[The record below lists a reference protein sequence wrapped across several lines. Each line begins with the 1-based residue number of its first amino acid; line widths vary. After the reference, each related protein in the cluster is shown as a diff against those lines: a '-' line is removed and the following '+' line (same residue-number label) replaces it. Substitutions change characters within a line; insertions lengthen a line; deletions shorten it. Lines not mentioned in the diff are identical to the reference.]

1 MVCSVSPVAERF
13 PTGLCSNGRTDHR
26 QDRRTRKT
34 VGLDTY
40 RAAMYT
46 TAGLD
51 QLTFD
56 ELGTPLREV
65 TFVVVDLETT
75 GGRAG
80 ADAITEVGA
89 VKVRGGQVLG
99 ELATLVDN
107 GRGVPPMIA
116 QLTGIT
122 TAMLVGAPTVGAV
135 LPSFLEFA
143 AGAVLVAHNAAF
155 DTGFLRAA
163 CSQQGVAW
171 PSPQV
176 LCTVRL
182 ARRVLTR
189 DEAPSVR
196 LSALAQLLGARTT
209 PTHRALDDARA
220 TVDVL
225 HSLLERVGNLGV
237 HSLEELLAFLPEV
250 TVNQRRKR
258 GLAEHLPHAP
268 GVYLFRGPGAEVLYV
283 GTATDLRRRV
293 RSYFTGAETRR
304 RIREMVTL
312 AVHVDHVVCAHPLE
326 AGVRELRLL
335 GAHAPPY
342 NRRSKFP
349 LRAWWVVLTDEAFPR
364 LSVVRTERAGALGPF
379 RNRGR
384 AAAAAELLAEATGMR
399 TCTQRIAVHSPAAI
413 PCALHEMG
421 RCGAPCA
428 GVQPAL
434 EYAAGP
440 RQLARLVAGTDRAPL
455 DRLRGRIGVLASS
468 GRFEAAAVARDQT
481 AALVEALRRR
491 QRLAAVAAIDELVA
505 ARRDGAG
512 GWHLAVVR
520 AGRLAAAGHAVRG
533 AAPMPVV
540 ELLVASAETVL
551 AGPGPLRGA
560 PAEEVA
566 LVARWLESPGVRL
579 VRISSPWCEPASGAG
594 SLGGW
599 AVRARAAVGSVA
611 HAEGR
616 GWGGH

>member
-1 MVCSVSPVAERF
+1 
-13 PTGLCSNGRTDHR
+13 
-26 QDRRTRKT
+26 
-34 VGLDTY
+34 
-40 RAAMYT
+40 
-46 TAGLD
+46 
-51 QLTFD
+51 
-56 ELGTPLREV
+56 
-65 TFVVVDLETT
+65 
-75 GGRAG
+75 
-80 ADAITEVGA
+80 
-89 VKVRGGQVLG
+89 
-99 ELATLVDN
+99 
-107 GRGVPPMIA
+107 
-116 QLTGIT
+116 
-122 TAMLVGAPTVGAV
+122 
-135 LPSFLEFA
+135 
-143 AGAVLVAHNAAF
+143 
-155 DTGFLRAA
+155 
-163 CSQQGVAW
+163 VAW

-283 GTATDLRRRV
+283 GTTTDLRRRV

-428 GVQPAL
+428 GMQPAL
-434 EYAAGP
+434 EYATGP

-455 DRLRGRIGVLASS
+455 DRLRGRVGVLASS

-481 AALVEALRRR
+481 AALVEALRTR
-491 QRLAAVAAIDELVA
+491 QRLAALAAVDELVA

-560 PAEEVA
+560 PVEEVA

-579 VRISSPWCEPASGAG
+579 VRMSSPWCEPASGAG

-599 AVRARAAVGSVA
+599 AVRARAAAGSA
-611 HAEGR
+611 THAEGR

>member
-1 MVCSVSPVAERF
+1 MS
-13 PTGLCSNGRTDHR
+13 
-26 QDRRTRKT
+26 
-34 VGLDTY
+34 
-40 RAAMYT
+40 T

-99 ELATLVDN
+99 ELATLVDS

-155 DTGFLRAA
+155 DTDFLRAA
-163 CSQQGVAW
+163 CAQQGVAW

-283 GTATDLRRRV
+283 GTATDLHRRV

-349 LRAWWVVLTDEAFPR
+349 HRAWWVVLTDEAFPR

-413 PCALHEMG
+413 PVRAARDGALRGAVRRCATGPRVRHRATPARPARRRNRPGAAGPVARPHRRPRQQRTVRGCGGGPRPDGGAGGGAAHEATAGRPGRGRRAGRGPAG
-421 RCGAPCA
+421 RCGRLAPWPWCGPGA
-428 GVQPAL
+428 SPPPATPCG
-434 EYAAGP
+434 ERP
-440 RQLARLVAGTDRAPL
+440 RCPSWSCWWRRRRPCWQGRGRCGGHPWRRLPWWRGGWRAP
-455 DRLRGRIGVLASS
+455 GC
-468 GRFEAAAVARDQT
+468 
-481 AALVEALRRR
+481 
-491 QRLAAVAAIDELVA
+491 
-505 ARRDGAG
+505 
-512 GWHLAVVR
+512 GWC
-520 AGRLAAAGHAVRG
+520 G
-533 AAPMPVV
+533 
-540 ELLVASAETVL
+540 
-551 AGPGPLRGA
+551 
-560 PAEEVA
+560 
-566 LVARWLESPGVRL
+566 
-579 VRISSPWCEPASGAG
+579 
-594 SLGGW
+594 
-599 AVRARAAVGSVA
+599 
-611 HAEGR
+611 
-616 GWGGH
+616 